1 MFGAKRKSTQPD
13 RITAPLPVDVTT
25 KQKRPLLVRLF
36 SLKFWGAVRLT
47 ALCVI
52 VGIIQQIGWAKK
64 QTKEFN
70 ALSAIQAIWENTF
83 AGLIWA
89 IQNGWKP
96 ALVGATIVIP
106 IWVIW
111 RLISLPFR
119 K

>member
-1 MFGAKRKSTQPD
+1 MDVNTKR
-13 RITAPLPVDVTT
+13 
-25 KQKRPLLVRLF
+25 KRPLLVRLF

-64 QTKEFN
+64 QTQEFD
-70 ALSAIQAIWENTF
+70 AFSAIQAIWENTF

-96 ALVGATIVIP
+96 ALIGATIVVP